1 MGNLKLSTK
10 LNGIV
15 VIVLCIICVFGVFS
29 VGNMKNIANTATN
42 SLEKET
48 RQEYDKEI
56 KEQVDNALSMLN
68 NYNDAYEKGTITLE
82 QAKKQG
88 ADMLRQLR
96 YGENGYFWADDTNGN
111 NIVLLGNSTEGTNRL
126 DAKDSNGY
134 EYIKAIIKAGQQT
147 DGGYCDYAFPKEGE
161 KEASQKRG
169 YAKLY
174 EPFGWVV
181 GTGNYVDSIDKTVA
195 ETRKDVD
202 SIVEKCIYVII
213 VGVIL
218 SFILTIG
225 LIYAIVRDVKACMKQ
240 TVAIIDKMSNG
251 DFTERPSKKQ
261 QQRRDEFGQ
270 LAKALH
276 SLASSLDEVF
286 GSVKKESISL
296 GNVVQIV
303 EGNVYSLNGEIEGVS
318 AATEQLS
325 ASMEET
331 AACCQ
336 QINTIA
342 QEIEE
347 ASKNI
352 AERSQKGADQ
362 AINIHKRAI
371 KAKDDTEENSKKT
384 SNIKEEISVSLVQA
398 LEEAKVVNQIED
410 LAESIMEITSQ
421 TNLLALNASIEAARA
436 GEAGT
441 GFSVVADE
449 IRELAEQ
456 SKASVENIKRVT
468 GSVMD
473 AVDRLSADAK
483 RILDFVAED
492 VTDDFHSFSDVADRY
507 NEDATCMDDLVSDF
521 SAVSQELLASIE
533 GVLNSIS
540 EVSKA
545 SEEGAIGTTEIANR
559 STSVVEAANGVLE
572 EMKNAERT
580 AEKLR
585 ENVNKFIITE

>member
-29 VGNMKNIANTATN
+29 VENMKNIANTATN

-48 RQEYDKEI
+48 RQEYDKAI
-56 KEQVDNALSMLN
+56 KEQVENALSMLN

-134 EYIKAIIKAGQQT
+134 EYIKTIIKVGQQT

-181 GTGNYVDSIDKTVA
+181 GTGNYVDSIDKTVV

-225 LIYAIVRDVKACMKQ
+225 LIYAIIRDVKACMKQ
-240 TVAIIDKMSNG
+240 TVAVIDKMSNG

-296 GNVVQIV
+296 GNVVQMV
-303 EGNVYSLNGEIEGVS
+303 EGNVHSLNGEIEGVS

-384 SNIKEEISVSLVQA
+384 TNIKEEISVSLVQA

-436 GEAGT
+436 GEAGA

-507 NEDATCMDDLVSDF
+507 NEDATYMDDLVSDF

-559 STSVVEAANGVLE
+559 STSVVESANGVLE

-585 ENVNKFIITE
+585 ENVNKFTITE

>member
-48 RQEYDKEI
+48 RQEYDKAI
-56 KEQVDNALSMLN
+56 KEQVENALSMLN

-134 EYIKAIIKAGQQT
+134 EYIKTIIKVGQQT

-181 GTGNYVDSIDKTVA
+181 GTGNYVDSIDKTVV

-225 LIYAIVRDVKACMKQ
+225 LIYAIIRDVKACMKQ
-240 TVAIIDKMSNG
+240 TVAVIDKMSNG

-296 GNVVQIV
+296 GNVVQMV
-303 EGNVYSLNGEIEGVS
+303 EGNVHSLNGEIEGVS

-384 SNIKEEISVSLVQA
+384 TNIKEEISVSLVQA

-436 GEAGT
+436 GEAGA

-507 NEDATCMDDLVSDF
+507 NEDATYMDDLVSDF

-559 STSVVEAANGVLE
+559 STSVVESANGVLE

-585 ENVNKFIITE
+585 ENVNKFTITE

>member
-1 MGNLKLSTK
+1 M
-10 LNGIV
+10 
-15 VIVLCIICVFGVFS
+15 
-29 VGNMKNIANTATN
+29 
-42 SLEKET
+42 
-48 RQEYDKEI
+48 
-56 KEQVDNALSMLN
+56 
-68 NYNDAYEKGTITLE
+68 
-82 QAKKQG
+82 
-88 ADMLRQLR
+88 
-96 YGENGYFWADDTNGN
+96 
-111 NIVLLGNSTEGTNRL
+111 
-126 DAKDSNGY
+126 
-134 EYIKAIIKAGQQT
+134 
-147 DGGYCDYAFPKEGE
+147 
-161 KEASQKRG
+161 
-169 YAKLY
+169 
-174 EPFGWVV
+174 
-181 GTGNYVDSIDKTVA
+181 GNYVDSIDKTVV

-225 LIYAIVRDVKACMKQ
+225 LIYAIIRDVKACMKQ

-296 GNVVQIV
+296 GNVVQMV
-303 EGNVYSLNGEIEGVS
+303 EGNVHSLNGEIEGVS

-384 SNIKEEISVSLVQA
+384 TNIKEEISVSLVQA

-436 GEAGT
+436 GEAGA

>member
-1 MGNLKLSTK
+1 MGKLKLSTK

-48 RQEYDKEI
+48 RQEYDKAI
-56 KEQVDNALSMLN
+56 KEQVENALSMLD
-68 NYNDAYEKGTITLE
+68 NYNDAYKKGTITLE

-96 YGENGYFWADDTNGN
+96 YGENGYFWADDTDGN

-134 EYIKAIIKAGQQT
+134 EYIKAIIKVGQQT
-147 DGGYCDYAFPKEGE
+147 DGGFCDYAFPKEGE

-174 EPFGWVV
+174 EPFGWVI

-296 GNVVQIV
+296 GNVVQMV
-303 EGNVYSLNGEIEGVS
+303 EGNVDSLNGEIEGVS

-352 AERSQKGADQ
+352 AERSQKGADK

-371 KAKDDTEENSKKT
+371 KAKDDTEANSKKT

-436 GEAGT
+436 GEAGA

-468 GSVMD
+468 GSVMN

-492 VTDDFHSFSDVADRY
+492 VTDNFHSFSDVAVKY
-507 NEDATCMDDLVSDF
+507 NEDATYMDELVSDF
-521 SAVSQELLASIE
+521 SAVSQELLASID
-533 GVLNSIS
+533 GVLNSIT

-545 SEEGAIGTTEIANR
+545 SEEGAMGTTEIANR
-559 STSVVEAANGVLE
+559 SSTVVEEANSVLE

-585 ENVNKFIITE
+585 ENVNRFIITE

>member
-48 RQEYDKEI
+48 RQEYDKAI
-56 KEQVDNALSMLN
+56 KGQVENALSMLN

-134 EYIKAIIKAGQQT
+134 EYIKTIIKVGQQT

-181 GTGNYVDSIDKTVA
+181 GTGNYVDSIDKTVV

-225 LIYAIVRDVKACMKQ
+225 LIYAIIRDVKACMKQ
-240 TVAIIDKMSNG
+240 TVAVIDKMSNG

-296 GNVVQIV
+296 GNVVQMV
-303 EGNVYSLNGEIEGVS
+303 EGNVHSLNGEIEGVS

-384 SNIKEEISVSLVQA
+384 TNIKEEISVSLVQA

-436 GEAGT
+436 GEAGA

-507 NEDATCMDDLVSDF
+507 NEDATYMDDLVSDF

-559 STSVVEAANGVLE
+559 STSVVESANGVLE

-585 ENVNKFIITE
+585 ENVNKFTITE